1 MIVYLYDTMTK
12 LDDIRKFTV
21 MYTSNKKFKVYIDT
35 TYTKQMNLK
44 FVHSSNR
51 LEGVGNQDIIGTARV
66 LKNTLKNKRPN
77 REEKETIQTGRALEY
92 IRQLSL
98 EMKQESQY
106 PWEQLLLTEEG
117 ILRSQEI
124 LVKSLV
130 SRTGYRETRVGTHTD
145 RGFHH
150 YPNFEKVH
158 TMTQGLVDKLNIT
171 IQYSAGPR
179 SIPSLSRIIEIAS
192 IWLLDF
198 LCIHPFI
205 DGNGRTG
212 RLWVSFLL
220 IPYFPFT
227 ISIPHDLR
235 DRYIDALQHNSL
247 PDVRK
252 ILIDSIWYHTQHSI
266 VLFQKRNN
274 NP

>member
-1 MIVYLYDTMTK
+1 MAKMN
-12 LDDIRKFTV
+12 DIKRFIS
-21 MYTSNKKFKVYIDT
+21 MYTSNKKFKIFIDT
-35 TYTKQMNLK
+35 RYAKQMNLK

-51 LEGVGNQDIIGTARV
+51 IEGVGNQDIMGITRV
-66 LKNTLKNKRPN
+66 LNNTLKNQKLN
-77 REEKETIQTGRALEY
+77 RQEKETIQTNRALEY
-92 IRQLSL
+92 IQQLSL

-106 PWEQLLLTEEG
+106 PWEQLLMTEEG
-117 ILRSQEI
+117 IVRSQDI
-124 LVKSLV
+124 LVRSLV
-130 SRTGYRETRVGTHTD
+130 SHTGYRESRVGTHTN
-145 RGFHH
+145 RGFQH

-235 DRYIDALQHNSL
+235 DQYIDALQHNSL